1 MNQYFS
7 VKPIRPKHSQKH
19 YKPKSQKKQEIT
31 KKKKNERQQKQQHGQ
46 QHLVLTQIAI
56 PKENPNNINP
66 FKCIPNPF
74 GQSIP
79 KSNINQIHIHTAE
92 PSIRKKKETLQYQVQ
107 ISQLLV
113 ALMLLFFFFFFF
125 FFFLQKDLP
134 GKVR

>member
-1 MNQYFS
+1 LQRRKTKKKKLQGNNPKQRSKTENFS

-31 KKKKNERQQKQQHGQ
+31 KKKNERQQKQQHGQ

-66 FKCIPNPF
+66 LKFIPNPF

-92 PSIRKKKETLQYQVQ
+92 PT
-107 ISQLLV
+107 
-113 ALMLLFFFFFFF
+113 
-125 FFFLQKDLP
+125 
-134 GKVR
+134 